1 MARKKKGRKE
11 KKKEEKEEGN
21 REEERRKRMRKRK
34 MMAVVKINYVL
45 KNSTGFCDI
54 RTDSDQWH
62 TPLIAQLYY
71 ILLDY
76 IILKY

>member
-1 MARKKKGRKE
+1 
-11 KKKEEKEEGN
+11 
-21 REEERRKRMRKRK
+21 MRKRK

-54 RTDSDQWH
+54 RTYSDQWH

-71 ILLDY
+71 VLLDY